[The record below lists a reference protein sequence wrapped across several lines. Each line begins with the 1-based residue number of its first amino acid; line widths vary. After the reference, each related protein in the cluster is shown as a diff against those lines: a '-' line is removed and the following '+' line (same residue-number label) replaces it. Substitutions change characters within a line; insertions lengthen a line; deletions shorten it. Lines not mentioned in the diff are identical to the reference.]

1 VDTKNASAD
10 LQSALCC
17 NKHFQ
22 CPPKSQIRFKNT
34 DINLFFVAKDIGKL
48 QYEGIA
54 KFADQAKNF

>member
-1 VDTKNASAD
+1 VRICNPHWR
-10 LQSALCC
+10 C